1 METITTF
8 CMILSALSLTTAFY
22 IYSYNRAYS
31 AGFYDGLTKQLQ
43 RDKLVNSNKKPAPFR
58 VPVSV

>member
-8 CMILSALSLTTAFY
+8 CMIISALSLTTAFY
-22 IYSYNRAYS
+22 VYTYNRAYS
-31 AGFYDGLTKQLQ
+31 SGFHDGAAKQLK

-58 VPVSV
+58 APVSV